1 MKNKTNWGGNMNGNK
16 EIKVYLEYTTEIEMI
31 SKANN
36 IDIKTAVRLFID
48 TVNTVDD
55 CIFINIPEVKKR
67 IAEL

>member
-31 SKANN
+31 SKVNN

-55 CIFINIPEVKKR
+55 CIFINIPEVRKR

>member
-1 MKNKTNWGGNMNGNK
+1 MNGNK
-16 EIKVYLEYTTEIEMI
+16 EIKVYLEYTEIEMI

-55 CIFINIPEVKKR
+55 CIFINIPEVRKR

>member
-16 EIKVYLEYTTEIEMI
+16 EIKVYLEYTTEVEMI

-55 CIFINIPEVKKR
+55 CIFINIPEVRKR

>member
-1 MKNKTNWGGNMNGNK
+1 MNDRK
-16 EIKVYLEYTTEIEMI
+16 ELTVYIEYTTEIEMI

-55 CIFINIPEVKKR
+55 CIFINIPEVRKR

>member
-55 CIFINIPEVKKR
+55 CIFINIPEVRKR

>member
-16 EIKVYLEYTTEIEMI
+16 EIKVYLEYTTEVEMI

-55 CIFINIPEVKKR
+55 CIFINNPEVRKR